1 MIKLF
6 GFTIG
11 KTEPV
16 QVQPPE
22 QPALVLPQAAI
33 EDGAVTITQGAYYG
47 TYVDLEGSVRNEL
60 ELVSRY
66 REMALHPECSM
77 AIDDIVSEAIS
88 QDADNQSDQD

>member
-1 MIKLF
+1 MPIKLF

-60 ELVSRY
+60 ELVS
-66 REMALHPECSM
+66 
-77 AIDDIVSEAIS
+77 DIVRWLSILS
-88 QDADNQSDQD
+88 VRWQLMTL